1 MSLRSLKIIT
11 GGHCILALFQTG
23 TLHMG
28 NLTKVRSRYGGV
40 GMRGSAYLA
49 PTFSPVALEAVRI
62 RNGILIQII

>member
-1 MSLRSLKIIT
+1 M
-11 GGHCILALFQTG
+11 ALFQTG